1 MKAGRFVYLL
11 PILFIGTTLFYFSTC
26 PVGNIGTGGSGFSNV
41 GSSDL
46 QKPSWALN
54 QPGNVYLYIQ
64 APSSLNYSKS
74 SGLNYKLPLIYIN
87 DIYTMSNSQL
97 EVSYYV
103 RSYALSSPYSG
114 KFNAEP
120 AIYNSSS
127 KKLSPSNS
135 TIGNI
140 EISLSSGYDT
150 IPNNIQIVIEYN
162 ISNVVTNVLIPLQ
175 LNYSNTQT
183 TSRKTVYYSSSPI
196 IPTSSNINVNE
207 INGNISF
214 SITFKDSVGCFS
226 NVYSNSQA
234 IFNVNAELYII
245 GANKIHIPNGDK
257 GFSCSP
263 TQNVSINS
271 STISCSIN
279 IQQLAQNYPEIKN
292 LLNSDLALPAYVLM
306 NLSYNCYEK
315 RSYNIRVTET

>member
-11 PILFIGTTLFYFSTC
+11 PILFTGTTLFYFSTC
-26 PVGNIGTGGSGFSNV
+26 PVGNTGTGNSGFFNV

-64 APSSLNYSKS
+64 APSSLNYSES

-87 DIYTMSNSQL
+87 DIYTMSNSRL

-103 RSYALSSPYSG
+103 YSYALSSSYSG
-114 KFNAEP
+114 NFYAEP

-135 TIGNI
+135 TIRDI
-140 EISLSSGYDT
+140 EISLSPGLHA
-150 IPNNIQIVIEYN
+150 IPSQIPIIIEYN

-175 LNYSNTQT
+175 LNYSNTQK
-183 TSRKTVYYSSSPI
+183 TSSKTIYYSSSPI

-207 INGNISF
+207 TNGNIDF
-214 SITFKDSVGCFS
+214 LIAFRDAVGCFS
-226 NVYSNSQA
+226 NLYSNNQA
-234 IFNVNAELYII
+234 TFNVSAELYII
-245 GANKIHIPNGDK
+245 GANKIHIPNGGK

-263 TQNVSINS
+263 TQNVQINS
-271 STISCSIN
+271 STISCRIN
-279 IQQLAQNYPEIKN
+279 IQQLVQKYPEIKN
-292 LLNSDLALPAYVLM
+292 LLNSNLGLPAYILM

-315 RSYNIRVTET
+315 RVYNIRVTKT

>member
-54 QPGNVYLYIQ
+54 QPGNLYLYIQ

-103 RSYALSSPYSG
+103 FSYALSSPYSG

-140 EISLSSGYDT
+140 EISLDKDLQS
-150 IPNNIQIVIEYN
+150 IPTQIQIVIEYN

-183 TSRKTVYYSSSPI
+183 TSSKTVYYSSSPI

-207 INGNISF
+207 INENISF

-226 NVYSNSQA
+226 NVYSNNQA
-234 IFNVNAELYII
+234 TFNVNAELYII
-245 GANKIHIPNGDK
+245 GANKIHILNGGK
-257 GFSCSP
+257 GFSCGP
-263 TQNVSINS
+263 TQNVPINS
-271 STISCSIN
+271 STISCRIN

-292 LLNSDLALPAYVLM
+292 LLNSNLGLPAYVLM